1 MNEFLTLIGT
11 IVIQIFGVSIV
22 LCTLTWL
29 MYTKKKIPNIVRIS
43 LAIFVTFSMYIIM
56 GKIVNRRCLMK
67 DIALGIFVVALVSI
81 NIGIGFMVLNN
92 KKDDG
97 NKDKEK

>member
-11 IVIQIFGVSIV
+11 IVIEIFGVLIV

-29 MYTKKKIPNIVRIS
+29 MYTKKKIHDIVRIC
-43 LAIFVTFSMYIIM
+43 LAVFVTFSMYIIM
-56 GKIVNRRCLMK
+56 GKIVNRMCLMK
-67 DIALGIFVVALVSI
+67 DIALGLFVAALVSI

>member
-11 IVIQIFGVSIV
+11 VVIQIFGVLIV

-29 MYTKKKIPNIVRIS
+29 MYTKKKIPNIVRIC

-56 GKIVNRRCLMK
+56 GKIVNRRYLMK
-67 DIALGIFVVALVSI
+67 DIALGIFVIALVSI
-81 NIGIGFMVLNN
+81 NIGIGFMVINN
-92 KKDDG
+92 KKDD
-97 NKDKEK
+97 DKHGEK

>member
-11 IVIQIFGVSIV
+11 VVIQIFGVLIV

-29 MYTKKKIPNIVRIS
+29 MYTKKKIPNIARIC

-67 DIALGIFVVALVSI
+67 DIALGLFVAALVSI
-81 NIGIGFMVLNN
+81 NIGIGFMVSNN

>member
-67 DIALGIFVVALVSI
+67 DIALGIFVAALISI

>member
-1 MNEFLTLIGT
+1 MIGFLTLIG
-11 IVIQIFGVSIV
+11 IMIIQIFGVSLV
-22 LCTLTWL
+22 LCALTWL
-29 MYTKKKIPNIVRIS
+29 MYTEKKIPNIVRIC

-67 DIALGIFVVALVSI
+67 DIALGIFVIALVSI

-92 KKDDG
+92 KKDD
-97 NKDKEK
+97 DKHEEK